1 MGHTHGVTTPAP
13 DQNPPL
19 SVPAGASIFSDSPS
33 GQRQAVVQISVLVVD
48 DSALIRSMVG
58 THLAQRGFLVV
69 RAGDGAEAL
78 AALAVRKFD
87 LLITDLEMP
96 HLDGHALLAAVQDQ
110 YPLMRRIVM
119 TGYTTVEN
127 ALDALKLGA
136 VGFVPKPV
144 DLRVVDEVVDLAVSE
159 MRSWMKQLSTI
170 RKLRRQQDG

>member
-1 MGHTHGVTTPAP
+1 MRHTHGVTTLAP
-13 DQNPPL
+13 DPNPTPII
-19 SVPAGASIFSDSPS
+19 PPGGAVLGDSQS
-33 GQRQAVVQISVLVVD
+33 GVRQAVQLSVLVVD
-48 DSALIRSMVG
+48 DSAIIRAMVG

-119 TGYTTVEN
+119 TGYTTIEN

-144 DLRVVDEVVDLAVSE
+144 DLRAVDEVVDLAVSE
-159 MRSWMKQLSTI
+159 MRCWMRQLSVI
-170 RKLRRQQDG
+170 RKLNRQQDG